1 MKRLYY
7 SVMALA
13 ILGALSSC
21 RETTQEKTEEA
32 VEAIGE
38 DVEQAAEEAAFS
50 APAGLSPDEE
60 ATQIKDAKEEIDQ
73 KMKEHVDKVKG
84 AADDTRNLLN
94 ELKGR

>member
-13 ILGALSSC
+13 ILGAVSSC

-38 DVEQAAEEAAFS
+38 DVEQAAEEAGDAIQEG
-50 APAGLSPDEE
+50 ADELN
-60 ATQIKDAKEEIDQ
+60 DEIQ
-73 KMKEHVDKVKG
+73 G
-84 AADDTRNLLN
+84 NDDM
-94 ELKGR
+94 

>member
-13 ILGALSSC
+13 ILGAVSSC

-38 DVEQAAEEAAFS
+38 DVEQAAEELAVMRQNS
-50 APAGLSPDEE
+50 
-60 ATQIKDAKEEIDQ
+60 
-73 KMKEHVDKVKG
+73 
-84 AADDTRNLLN
+84 
-94 ELKGR
+94 